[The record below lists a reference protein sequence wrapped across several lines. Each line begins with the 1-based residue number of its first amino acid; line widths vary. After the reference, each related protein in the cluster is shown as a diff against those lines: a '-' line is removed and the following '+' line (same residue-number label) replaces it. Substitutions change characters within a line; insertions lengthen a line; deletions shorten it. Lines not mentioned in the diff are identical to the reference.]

1 METYTYMIPT
11 YSNHGMLHDVT
22 VYDVIILIFLFRH
35 LDPPSIICY
44 ILCSS
49 WQESFAPFKG
59 HARLSELGIEQG
71 FGELRRH
78 SPNSQ
83 LSARSF
89 AVASAGRTL
98 REIEHALTKQGS
110 DPKAPAKGEP
120 AVTEKRFL
128 DYKDIYIFL
137 FLGFCIYMTYVCI

>member
-1 METYTYMIPT
+1 MMLLYM
-11 YSNHGMLHDVT
+11 MLLF
-22 VYDVIILIFLFRH
+22 LIFLFRH
-35 LDPPSIICY
+35 LDPPSIVCY
-44 ILCSS
+44 ILCTS

-59 HARLSELGIEQG
+59 HARLSELGIETG

-128 DYKDIYIFL
+128 DYIYI
-137 FLGFCIYMTYVCI
+137 